1 MSDMTRM
8 GCRFVPLLALAGM
21 GCNGLLGFDD
31 GELAG
36 WIDERSGVLVE
47 ADADS
52 KGVVGQG
59 SQQAAEAVA
68 LVVGLQKNFFYLG
81 LFCVFLV
88 MATGAGRSFTYVGNV
103 YGEDAEKV
111 RRRMLLVKHVVL
123 FVLFGLGTWWQYSLV
138 FS

>member
-1 MSDMTRM
+1 VKKLLTILI
-8 GCRFVPLLALAGM
+8 GFVHDFAAG
-21 GCNGLLGFDD
+21 
-31 GELAG
+31 G
-36 WIDERSGVLVE
+36 WAATVFAVWWLERQ
-47 ADADS
+47 
-52 KGVVGQG
+52 VV
-59 SQQAAEAVA
+59 AAEAVA